1 MASGRGELVGS
12 ASALWLVLLLLFVD
26 SVSLAAAAHG
36 PKITSA
42 PRGPYHIEA
51 QRIVDARG
59 HPYLVRGTEMPTVTL
74 KAEDF
79 SGDGKEFG
87 PFSPSSFATIR
98 QRLNMNA
105 VRLPVNAA
113 LYEENAG
120 YRIRVEQVVRRAN
133 RFELL
138 VILASDTQNDLSFW
152 VQCSAQFKSNPDLF
166 FAPMGSARQAL
177 VDAIRASGADQPVL
191 VDSPVH
197 DGNAI
202 FQVTPRYAATRTAED
217 RWRQFGSLAE
227 HSPVLVNDLDPQL
240 DRDSEE
246 CAAFPSDPAEAA
258 RLVEDNLAYFDG
270 HEISWTLSSFRP
282 GRMLTDYRFY
292 DWSKLDDG
300 WTCGQSPGRSGIA
313 MILLS
318 HLWSVEPHGLF
329 SVNPTTGGFLVA
341 RGALSTAYGPT
352 LADREMHAAGRPLPF
367 RLGNI
372 TVRVTDSRGVTRR
385 AGLLFT
391 GAGWSHLTFAIPAD
405 NALGPAKVAVV
416 RTDGSS
422 STANVIVA
430 NVAPG
435 FWTATAD
442 GRGPVIGRVS
452 QRFANG
458 STKTFPAWQ
467 CENGVYGCRTV
478 PVPLSDGVTTT
489 VRLDASGIRY
499 VDPKA
504 AVRVTVGDVSVPV
517 LSFGAG
523 DDVGR
528 DQVTIKLP
536 AQLSDAGETDMMM
549 TVDGLMSNV
558 VRINIAGT
566 GVRPKGFP
574 KPRIPAN
581 NPMSAE
587 KALLG
592 RYLFYDKRMS
602 VNGTTSCAT
611 CHRQEMA
618 FTDGRAQALGATG
631 QLHPRSS
638 MSLVNVAY
646 NNAFNWSD
654 SSVHSLEEQAL
665 KPMFST
671 NPVELGV
678 VKADL
683 LRLIRSDATYG
694 ALFPQAFPGEA
705 NAFTIGNVAKAI
717 ASFERTIVS
726 AGSAYDRFH
735 FLNETNAIPESAK
748 RGEFL
753 FFLDYGGP
761 SYFRCHGG
769 FNFSDAAGSSPVEFH
784 NTGLYNLA
792 GPLSYPAPNLGIY
805 ERTGRTAD
813 VGKFKAPT
821 LRNIALT
828 APYMHDGS
836 IPTLEEVVDYYAAGG
851 RTIRGGPFAGVGRD
865 NPAKDPLIHGFF
877 MTPRNRA
884 DLVAFLASLTDK
896 GVTRDERFADP
907 WLSDCC
913 HRLLTSTSSR

>member
-1 MASGRGELVGS
+1 MGSGRGELVYS
-12 ASALWLVLLLLFVD
+12 ASTMWFVLLLLFAD
-26 SVSLAAAAHG
+26 SVPLAAAV
-36 PKITSA
+36 SA
-42 PRGPYHIEA
+42 PRITPAASGPYRVEGR
-51 QRIVDARG
+51 RIVDARG
-59 HPYLVRGTEMPTVTL
+59 HAYLVRGTEMPTLTL

-87 PFSPSSFATIR
+87 PFSRSSFVTIR

-105 VRLPVNAA
+105 VRLPVSAA
-113 LYEENAG
+113 LYEESAD
-120 YRIRVEQVVRRAN
+120 YRARVEQAVRRAN

-138 VILASDTQNDLSFW
+138 AILASDTENDLRFW
-152 VQCSAQFKSNPDLF
+152 AHCSAQFKSNPDVF
-166 FAPMGSARQAL
+166 FAPAGDARQAL
-177 VDAIRASGADQPVL
+177 VDAIRSSGAKQPVL
-191 VDSPVH
+191 VGGPVRDANVIIEVSP
-197 DGNAI
+197 G
-202 FQVTPRYAATRTAED
+202 YAATRTGED
-217 RWRQFGSLAE
+217 RWRQFGSLVE
-227 HSPVLVNDLDPQL
+227 HSPVLVNGLDPQL

-246 CAAFPSDPAEAA
+246 CAAFPSDPGEAA
-258 RLVEDNLAYFDG
+258 RLVEDNLAYFDT

-282 GRMLTDYRFY
+282 GRMLSDYRFY
-292 DWSKLDDG
+292 NWSKLDDG
-300 WTCGQSPGRSGIA
+300 WTCGESPSRSGIA

-329 SVNPTTGGFLVA
+329 SVNPTTGGFLLA
-341 RGALSTAYGPT
+341 RGALSTAYGPI

-367 RLGNI
+367 RLGNM
-372 TVRVTDSRGVTRR
+372 TVRVTDSRGVARR
-385 AGLLFT
+385 ARLLFT
-391 GAGWSHLTFAIPAD
+391 GAGWSLLTFAIPAD
-405 NALGPAKVAVV
+405 TALGPAQIALI

-430 NVAPG
+430 NVVPG
-435 FWTATAD
+435 FWTAPAD
-442 GRGPVIGRVS
+442 GRGPVIGHVS

-458 STKTFPAWQ
+458 RTKTFPTWE

-478 PVPLSDGVTTT
+478 PIPLSDGVTTT

-499 VDPKA
+499 ADPKA
-504 AVRVTVGDVSVPV
+504 AVRVTVGDVPVQV

-536 AQLSDAGETDMMM
+536 AQLPDAGEADLTM
-549 TVDGLMSNV
+549 TVDGLLSNV
-558 VRINIAGT
+558 VRINIAGAA
-566 GVRPKGFP
+566 VLPKGFP
-574 KPRIPAN
+574 KPRVPAN
-581 NPMSAE
+581 NPMTAA

-602 VNGTTSCAT
+602 VNGTASCAT
-611 CHRQEMA
+611 CHRQELA
-618 FTDGRAQALGATG
+618 FTDGRAQAVGATG
-631 QLHPRSS
+631 ELHPRGA

-654 SSVHSLEEQAL
+654 PSVHSLEEQAL

-671 NPVELGV
+671 NPVEMGV

-683 LRLIRSDATYG
+683 LRLIRSDATYR

-705 NAFTIGNVAKAI
+705 NPFTIGNVAKAI

-735 FLNETNAIPESAK
+735 FLGDRNAIPESAK

-761 SYFRCHGG
+761 SCFRCHGG
-769 FNFSDAAGSSPVEFH
+769 FNFSDAAGSSPAEFH

-805 ERTGRTAD
+805 EHTKRAAD

-836 IPTLEEVVDYYAAGG
+836 IRTLEEVVDHYAAGG
-851 RTIRGGPFAGVGRD
+851 RTIGGGPFAGVGRD
-865 NPAKDPLIHGFF
+865 NPAKDKLIHGFF

-884 DLVAFLASLTDK
+884 DLVAFLVSLTDE

-907 WLSDCC
+907 WLHERSAAY
-913 HRLLTSTSSR
+913 

>member
-1 MASGRGELVGS
+1 MAGGRGEPIYS
-12 ASALWLVLLLLFVD
+12 ASAMWFVLLLLIVD
-26 SVSLAAAAHG
+26 SVSLAAVAPA
-36 PKITSA
+36 PRITSA
-42 PRGPYHIEA
+42 PKGPYHVVA
-51 QRIVDARG
+51 QRIVDAQGR
-59 HPYLVRGTEMPTVTL
+59 PYLVRGTEMPRVTL

-105 VRLPVNAA
+105 VRLPVSAA
-113 LYEENAG
+113 LYEESAD
-120 YRIRVEQVVRRAN
+120 YRARVEQVLRRAN

-138 VILASDTQNDLSFW
+138 VILASDTENDPRFW
-152 VQCSAQFKSNPDLF
+152 AQCSAQFKSNPDLF
-166 FAPMGSARQAL
+166 FAPAGYARRAL
-177 VDAIRASGADQPVL
+177 VDAIRSSGANQPVL
-191 VDSPVH
+191 VGGPVR
-197 DGNAI
+197 DANVI
-202 FQVTPRYAATRTAED
+202 FEVTPRYAATRTGED
-217 RWRQFGSLAE
+217 RWRQFGALAE

-240 DRDSEE
+240 DRYSEE
-246 CAAFPSDPAEAA
+246 CAAFPGDPAEAT
-258 RLVEDNLAYFDG
+258 RLVQDNLTYFDA

-282 GRMLTDYRFY
+282 SRMITDYRFY

-300 WTCGQSPGRSGIA
+300 WTCGQPPGRSGIA

-318 HLWSVEPHGLF
+318 HLWSGEPHGLF
-329 SVNPTTGGFLVA
+329 SVNPTTGGILLA
-341 RGALSTAYGPT
+341 RGALSTAYGPI

-372 TVRVTDSRGVTRR
+372 TVRVTDSRRVTRR

-405 NALGPAKVAVV
+405 SALGPAEVALV

-422 STANVIVA
+422 ATAKVIIA

-452 QRFANG
+452 QQFADG
-458 STKTFPAWQ
+458 DMKTFPAWE

-478 PVPLSDGVTTT
+478 PIPLSDGVTTA

-499 VDPKA
+499 ANPKT
-504 AVRVTVGDVSVPV
+504 AVRVTVGDVPVQV

-536 AQLSDAGETDMMM
+536 AQLRDAGETDMMM
-549 TVDGLMSNV
+549 TVDGLLSNV
-558 VRINIAGT
+558 VRIDISGAA
-566 GVRPKGFP
+566 VLPKGFP
-574 KPRIPAN
+574 KPRVPAN
-581 NPMSAE
+581 NPMTAA

-631 QLHPRSS
+631 QPHPRSS

-654 SSVHSLEEQAL
+654 PGVHSLEEQAL
-665 KPMFST
+665 KPMFAT

-683 LRLIRSDATYG
+683 LRLIQSDAVYRE
-694 ALFPQAFPGEA
+694 LFPRAFPGEA

-717 ASFERTIVS
+717 ASFERTIVA

-735 FLNETNAIPESAK
+735 FLGDTNAISESAK

-761 SYFRCHGG
+761 SCFRCHGG
-769 FNFSDAAGSSPVEFH
+769 FNFSDAAGDSPVEFH
-784 NTGLYNLA
+784 NTGLYNLG

-805 ERTGRTAD
+805 EHTKRITD

-836 IPTLEEVVDYYAAGG
+836 IRTLEEVVDHYAAGG
-851 RTIRGGPFAGVGRD
+851 RTIGGGPFAGVGRD
-865 NPAKDPLIHGFF
+865 NPAKDKLIHGFF

-884 DLVAFLASLTDK
+884 DLVAFLVSLTDK
-896 GVTRDERFADP
+896 GVTRDEKFGDP
-907 WLSDCC
+907 WL
-913 HRLLTSTSSR
+913 HERR

>member
-1 MASGRGELVGS
+1 MASGR
-12 ASALWLVLLLLFVD
+12 VLLLLFAD
-26 SVSLAAAAHG
+26 SVSLAAAA
-36 PKITSA
+36 SA
-42 PRGPYHIEA
+42 PQITPAVNGPYHVEA

-59 HPYLVRGTEMPTVTL
+59 RPYLIRGTEMPTVTL

-79 SGDGKEFG
+79 FGDGKEFG
-87 PFSPSSFATIR
+87 PFSASSFVTIR

-105 VRLPVNAA
+105 VRIPVSAA
-113 LYEENAG
+113 LYEESAD
-120 YRIRVEQVVRRAN
+120 YRARVEQVVRRAN

-138 VILASDTQNDLSFW
+138 AILASDTENDLRFW
-152 VQCSAQFKSNPDLF
+152 THCSAQFQGNPDLF
-166 FAPMGSARQAL
+166 FAPTGHARQAL
-177 VDAIRASGADQPVL
+177 VDAIRPSGANQPVL
-191 VDSPVH
+191 VGGAVRDA
-197 DGNAI
+197 DAI
-202 FQVTPRYAATRTAED
+202 FEVTPRYAVTRTGED

-227 HSPVLVNDLDPQL
+227 HSPVLVSDLDPQL
-240 DRDSEE
+240 GRNSEE
-246 CAAFPSDPAEAA
+246 CTAFPSDPAEAT
-258 RLVEDNLAYFDG
+258 RLVEDYLAYFDA

-282 GRMLTDYRFY
+282 GRLLTNYRFY

-300 WTCGQSPGRSGIA
+300 WTCGESPSRSGIA

-318 HLWSVEPHGLF
+318 HLWNVQPHGLF
-329 SVNPTTGGFLVA
+329 SVNPTTGSFVLA
-341 RGALSTAYGPT
+341 RGALSTAYGPI

-367 RLGNI
+367 RLGNM
-372 TVRVTDSRGVTRR
+372 TVRVTDSRGVARR

-391 GAGWSHLTFAIPAD
+391 GAGWSYLTFAIPP
-405 NALGPAKVAVV
+405 NTALGPAEVALV
-416 RTDGSS
+416 RTDGSR
-422 STANVIVA
+422 STAHVVVA

-442 GRGPVIGRVS
+442 GRGPVIGRVF

-458 STKTFPAWQ
+458 GTKTFPDWK
-467 CENGVYGCRTV
+467 CENGAYGCRTV
-478 PVPLSDGVTTT
+478 PIPLSDGVTTT

-499 VDPKA
+499 ADPKA
-504 AVRVTVGDVSVPV
+504 PVRVTVGDVPVQV

-536 AQLSDAGETDMMM
+536 AQLPDTGETDLTM
-549 TVDGLMSNV
+549 TVDGLLSNV
-558 VRINIAGT
+558 VRIDIAGAA
-566 GVRPKGFP
+566 VLPKGFP
-574 KPRIPAN
+574 KPRVPAN
-581 NPMSAE
+581 NPLTAA

-618 FTDGRAQALGATG
+618 FTDGRARAVGATG

-654 SSVHSLEEQAL
+654 PSVHSLEEQAL

-683 LRLIRSDATYG
+683 LRLIRSDATYR

-717 ASFERTIVS
+717 ASFERTVVS

-735 FLNETNAIPESAK
+735 FLSDTNAIPESAK

-761 SYFRCHGG
+761 SCFRCHGG

-836 IPTLEEVVDYYAAGG
+836 IPTLEDVVDHYAAGG
-851 RTIRGGPFAGVGRD
+851 RTIGGGPFAGVGRD
-865 NPAKDPLIHGFF
+865 NPAKDKLIHGFF

-884 DLVAFLASLTDK
+884 DLVAFLTSLTDK
-896 GVTRDERFADP
+896 GVTRDEKFADP
-907 WLSDCC
+907 WPSNG
-913 HRLLTSTSSR
+913 HRLLTCAAR